1 MRCFMQRLSAFLLG
15 LAILGAYTVLPVHA
29 QNMSDNSGVN
39 TGANMSDMSGV
50 SSDILGNLRYK
61 ANARYVSPAHQ
72 ANVSHVAQRLNDLL
86 QRGALFDVPLASR
99 NDAILLRP
107 RASTAA
113 QQSIG
118 SMLTGDDSQA
128 AVDMLVTT
136 FSQRGI
142 PRKHAEVLKQELI
155 GLTGGENIDP
165 DQLIY
170 AIAAFNQVVDDAPSA
185 FLREPPEAFVVIHA
199 ALQYLS
205 GEQPQ

>member
-15 LAILGAYTVLPVHA
+15 LAILGAYTALPVHA

-61 ANARYVSPAHQ
+61 ADARYVSPLQ
-72 ANVSHVAQRLNDLL
+72 QENVNRTAQRLNDLL

-99 NDAILLRP
+99 NASVLPRP
-107 RASTAA
+107 VASTAS
-113 QQSIG
+113 QQSIVSVLMG
-118 SMLTGDDSQA
+118 APSQQETF
-128 AVDMLVTT
+128 VTT

-142 PRKHAEVLKQELI
+142 PHKHAEALEKELT
-155 GLTGGENIDP
+155 GLTGGEEVDP
-165 DQLIY
+165 DQLVY
-170 AIAAFNQVVDDAPSA
+170 AIAAFNQVVDSAPLE
-185 FLREPPEAFVVIHA
+185 FLREPPDAFRVIHT

-205 GEQPQ
+205 GEQPQE